1 MPVEDRE
8 VSRRIMRE
16 IYKMPIDPSLVTVTC
31 IGGTV
36 YIGGRIRRART
47 PASRGLDMKK
57 IIEDIKEY
65 IIKFP
70 KVNDVIIDAQ
80 IDDIA

>member
-1 MPVEDRE
+1 MPVEDKE
-8 VSRRIMRE
+8 VSRRIIRE

-36 YIGGRIRRART
+36 YIGGRIRRSRT
-47 PASRGLDMKK
+47 PATRGMNMTK
-57 IIEDIKEY
+57 IVEDIKEY
-65 IIKFP
+65 ILKFP

-80 IDDIA
+80 IDDIG

>member
-1 MPVEDRE
+1 MPTEDRE
-8 VSRRIMRE
+8 VSRRIIRE
-16 IYKMPIDPSLVTVTC
+16 IYKMPVDPTLVTVTC

-47 PASRGLDMKK
+47 QGTRGLDMKK
-57 IIEDIKEY
+57 IVEDMKEY
-65 IIKFP
+65 ILKFRR
-70 KVNDVIIDAQ
+70 VNDVIIDAQ